1 MSNEIQIWNGIL
13 SKAVAMPGVK
23 VSRYE
28 FLRSN
33 LRRFCSDNGQLDR
46 AIDQPVMEL
55 PKRCLDQLAKS
66 CIENHLRIVSTLS
79 FAYGLPGGFALA
91 TTIPADIIQ
100 YYWHSLVL
108 AQKLAYIWLSR
119 SHGREW

>member
-1 MSNEIQIWNGIL
+1 MSNEIQTWNGIL

-33 LRRFCSDNGQLDR
+33 LRKFCSDNGQLDR

-66 CIENHLRIVSTLS
+66 CIKNHLRIVSTLS

-91 TTIPADIIQ
+91 ATIPADIIQ
-100 YYWHSLVL
+100 
-108 AQKLAYIWLSR
+108 
-119 SHGREW
+119 